1 MEYRHDLLQ
10 YLEGGSMMP
19 RISEFCALRMAISL
33 PKLWQIKPRKSDI
46 HIPLDEREFT
56 LGEIV

>member
-1 MEYRHDLLQ
+1 
-10 YLEGGSMMP
+10 MMP